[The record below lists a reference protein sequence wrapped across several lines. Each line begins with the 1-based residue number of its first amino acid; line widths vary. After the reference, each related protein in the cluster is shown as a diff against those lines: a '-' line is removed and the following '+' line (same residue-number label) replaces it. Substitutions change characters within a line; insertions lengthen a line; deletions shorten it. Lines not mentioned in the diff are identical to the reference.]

1 MTQDMEKQ
9 ISIEEWKSIPDYK
22 EYQVSTL
29 GRVKRLAYYKKVCS
43 GGKQYCE
50 ERILKPQKR
59 KRGYQAVTLSKN
71 SKVKSF
77 LVHRLVAMVFI
88 PNPDNL
94 PQVNHKDENTSNN
107 CVDNLEWCNQCYNS
121 NYGTSK
127 YRISAKLKNGIL
139 SKPVEQY
146 CKNGMF
152 IMEYPSAIEA
162 SRVLG
167 LNVSGITSC
176 CNNNKKYSHCGGYQ
190 WKYKGSEKQI
200 NNIANKIV
208 QTDKYGKIINI
219 FETITQASNATGIS
233 RTAIANNLSYLS
245 KSAGGFI
252 WKKI

>member
-1 MTQDMEKQ
+1 MAKQ
-9 ISIEEWKSIPDYK
+9 NSTEEWKAIPDYE

-29 GRVKRLAYYKKVCS
+29 GRVKRLAYYKNVCG

-50 ERILKPQKR
+50 ERILKPQTR
-59 KRGYQAVTLSKN
+59 KRGYQAVMLSKN
-71 SKVKSF
+71 SNAKSF

-107 CVDNLEWCNQCYNS
+107 CADNLEWCNQCYNS

-127 YRISAKLKNGIL
+127 YRISTKLKNGIL

-167 LNVSGITSC
+167 LNVSGIISC
-176 CNNNKKYSHCGGYQ
+176 CNNSPKYSHCGGYQ

-200 NNIANKIV
+200 NNIVNEIV
-208 QTDKYGKIINI
+208 QMNKCGKIINT

-233 RTAIANNLSYLS
+233 RTAISNNLSYLS

-252 WKKI
+252 WKKNY

>member
-1 MTQDMEKQ
+1 MEKQ
-9 ISIEEWKSIPDYK
+9 ISIEEWKNIPNYED
-22 EYQVSTL
+22 YQVSTL
-29 GRVKRLAYYKKVCS
+29 GRVKRLAYYKKVC
-43 GGKQYCE
+43 GGSKQYCK
-50 ERILKPQKR
+50 ERILKPQKIE
-59 KRGYQAVTLSKN
+59 RGYQAVMLSKN

-127 YRISAKLKNGIL
+127 YRISDKLKNGIL

-146 CKNGMF
+146 CKNGRF
-152 IMEYPSAIEA
+152 IMEYPSASEA

-167 LNVSGITSC
+167 LSVSGIISC
-176 CNNNKKYSHCGGYQ
+176 CNNNHKYSHCGGYQ

-200 NNIANKIV
+200 NNIVSKIA
-208 QTDKYGKIINI
+208 QMDKCSKIINI
-219 FETITQASNATGIS
+219 FESTAQASNATGIS

-252 WKKI
+252 WKRI

>member
-1 MTQDMEKQ
+1 MEKQ
-9 ISIEEWKSIPDYK
+9 ISMEEWKNIYGYE

-29 GRVKRLAYYKKVCS
+29 GRVKRLAYYKNVCG

-50 ERILKPQKR
+50 ERILKLQKR
-59 KRGYQAVTLSKN
+59 KGGYQAIVLSKN
-71 SKVKSF
+71 SKAKSF
-77 LVHRLVAMVFI
+77 LVHRLVAMAFI
-88 PNPDNL
+88 PNPENL
-94 PQVNHKDENTSNN
+94 PQVNHKDENPSNN
-107 CVDNLEWCNQCYNS
+107 CVDNLEWCNQRYNS

-167 LNVSGITSC
+167 LNVSGIVLC
-176 CNNNKKYSHCGGYQ
+176 CNNNPKYSHCGGYQ

-200 NNIANKIV
+200 NNIVNKIA
-208 QTDKYGKIINI
+208 QITKDGKIINI
-219 FETITQASNATGIS
+219 FESATQASNTTGIS
-233 RTAIANNLSYLS
+233 RTAIANNLSHLS

>member
-1 MTQDMEKQ
+1 MEKR
-9 ISIEEWKSIPDYK
+9 ISMEEWKTIPYYE

-29 GRVKRLAYYKKVCS
+29 GRVKRLAYYKNVC
-43 GGKQYCE
+43 GGSKQYCE

-59 KRGYQAVTLSKN
+59 KRGYQAVMLSKN
-71 SKVKSF
+71 SKEKSF

-107 CVDNLEWCNQCYNS
+107 CVDNLEWCDQCYNS

-127 YRISAKLKNGIL
+127 YRISNKLKNGVL

-167 LNVSGITSC
+167 LNVSGIISC
-176 CNNNKKYSHCGGYQ
+176 CNSNKKYSHCGGFQ
-190 WKYKGSEKQI
+190 WKYKNS
-200 NNIANKIV
+200 
-208 QTDKYGKIINI
+208 DKIIEDIRKIILQFDKDNNFI
-219 FETITQASNATGIS
+219 ASYDSITEASKKTKVSITSIS
-233 RTAIANNLSYLS
+233 NCLSNLS

-252 WKKI
+252 WKKNY

>member
-1 MTQDMEKQ
+1 MEKQ
-9 ISIEEWKSIPDYK
+9 ISMEEWKSIPDYE

-29 GRVKRLAYYKKVCS
+29 GRVKRLAYYKNVC
-43 GGKQYCE
+43 GGSKQHCE

-59 KRGYQAVTLSKN
+59 KRGYQAVMLSKN
-71 SKVKSF
+71 SKAKSF
-77 LVHRLVAMVFI
+77 LVHRLVAIVFI

-127 YRISAKLKNGIL
+127 YRISTKLKNGIL

-167 LNVSGITSC
+167 LNVSGIISC
-176 CNNNKKYSHCGGYQ
+176 CNSNKKYSNCGGFQ
-190 WKYKGSEKQI
+190 WKYKNS
-200 NNIANKIV
+200 
-208 QTDKYGKIINI
+208 DKIIKDI
-219 FETITQASNATGIS
+219 RKTILQFDKEYNFIASYDSITEASKKTKVSITSIS
-233 RTAIANNLSYLS
+233 NCLSNLS

-252 WKKI
+252 WKKNY

>member
-1 MTQDMEKQ
+1 MEKR
-9 ISIEEWKSIPDYK
+9 IAMEEWKTIPDYE

-29 GRVKRLAYYKKVCS
+29 GRVKRLAYYKNVCG

-50 ERILKPQKR
+50 ERILKSQKR
-59 KRGYQAVTLSKN
+59 KRGYQAVMLSKN
-71 SKVKSF
+71 SKKKSF
-77 LVHRLVAMVFI
+77 LVHRLVAIVFI

-107 CVDNLEWCNQCYNS
+107 CVNNLEWCNQCYNS

-127 YRISAKLKNGIL
+127 YRISTKLKNGVL

-167 LNVSGITSC
+167 LNVSGIISC
-176 CNNNKKYSHCGGYQ
+176 CNNNPKYSHCGGYQ
-190 WKYKGSEKQI
+190 WKYKNS
-200 NNIANKIV
+200 
-208 QTDKYGKIINI
+208 DKIIEDIRKIILQFDKEDNFI
-219 FETITQASNATGIS
+219 ASYDSITEASKKTKVSITSIS
-233 RTAIANNLSYLS
+233 NCLSNLS

-252 WKKI
+252 WEKNY

>member
-1 MTQDMEKQ
+1 MEKR
-9 ISIEEWKSIPDYK
+9 ISMEEWKAIPGYE

-29 GRVKRLAYYKKVCS
+29 GRVKRLAYYKNVC
-43 GGKQYCE
+43 GGSKQYCK
-50 ERILKPQKR
+50 ERILKPQTR
-59 KRGYQAVTLSKN
+59 KRGYQVVMLSKN
-71 SKVKSF
+71 SKAKSF
-77 LVHRLVAMVFI
+77 LVHRLIAMVFI

-107 CVDNLEWCNQCYNS
+107 CVNNLEWCNQCYNS

-127 YRISAKLKNGIL
+127 YRISTKLKNGVL

-167 LNVSGITSC
+167 LNVSGIISC
-176 CNNNKKYSHCGGYQ
+176 CNNNPKYSHCGGYQ
-190 WKYKGSEKQI
+190 WKYKNS
-200 NNIANKIV
+200 
-208 QTDKYGKIINI
+208 DKIIEDIRKIILQFDKENNFI
-219 FETITQASNATGIS
+219 ASYDSITEASKKTKVSITSIS
-233 RTAIANNLSYLS
+233 NCLSNLS

>member
-1 MTQDMEKQ
+1 MTQEDKE
-9 ISIEEWKSIPDYK
+9 IELWKPIPNYE
-22 EYQVSTL
+22 EYEVSTF
-29 GRVKRLAYYKKVCS
+29 GRVKRLAYDKPVC
-43 GGKQYCE
+43 GGSFQHCN
-50 ERILKPQKR
+50 ERILSPQLR
-59 KRGYQAVTLSKN
+59 KNGYQTVMLSK
-71 SKVKSF
+71 KGVVKSF
-77 LVHRLVAMVFI
+77 LIHRLVALTFI

-127 YRISAKLKNGIL
+127 YRISAKLKNGVL

-146 CKNGMF
+146 CKKGMF

-167 LNVSGITSC
+167 LNVSGIISC
-176 CNNNKKYSHCGGYQ
+176 CNNNPKYSHCGGYQ

-200 NNIANKIV
+200 NNIVNEIV
-208 QTDKYGKIINI
+208 QMDKCGKIINT
-219 FETITQASNATGIS
+219 FESTAQASNATGIS

>member
-1 MTQDMEKQ
+1 MKKQ
-9 ISIEEWKSIPDYK
+9 ISMEEWKTIPNYE

-29 GRVKRLAYYKKVCS
+29 GRVKRLAYYKNVC
-43 GGKQYCE
+43 GGSKQYCE
-50 ERILKPQKR
+50 EKILKPQKR
-59 KRGYQAVTLSKN
+59 KRGYQAVMLSKN

-107 CVDNLEWCNQCYNS
+107 RVDNLEWCNQCYNS

-167 LNVSGITSC
+167 LNVSGIISC
-176 CNNNKKYSHCGGYQ
+176 CNNNPKYSHCGGYQ

-200 NNIANKIV
+200 NNIVNKIA
-208 QTDKYGKIINI
+208 QMDKCGKIINI
-219 FETITQASNATGIS
+219 FESTTQASNATGIS